1 MGEEIKHGT
10 IYLLDE
16 IVKQKKVKDGDTV
29 RTMGRLKQIVNNSE
43 AIITYKDVDLT
54 IHTLTLGDS
63 YQNLTIGSTF
73 QFIGEMYMKNNKVL
87 LQARVV
93 RNVDGMDFDLFEKA
107 LALMRS
113 KVLNTQM

>member
-1 MGEEIKHGT
+1 MDKL
-10 IYLLDE
+10 Y
-16 IVKQKKVKDGDTV
+16 
-29 RTMGRLKQIVNNSE
+29 RLKQIVNNSE

-93 RNVDGMDFDLFEKA
+93 RNVDVRTA
-107 LALMRS
+107 P
-113 KVLNTQM
+113 NTLRAYLLYWF